1 MPLLDRDP
9 RLADQQLFLGP
20 VVRRRTRPPL
30 ELLERPHPLHHL
42 AEDGVLAVEPGRRD
56 ESEEEL
62 APVGAGSGV
71 RHREEPGLVVLHLG
85 VELAGVLVA
94 GAAGA
99 AAEWIAA
106 LRHEAADHAMEGN
119 AIVEAEL
126 RQVDRARDVHRRDLR
141 QELHLQAADVR
152 VEVPVVGVRGV
163 EGGLGGLRKV
173 RLPARLLG
181 VDLLLSDEAPHGIDG
196 HVPSLRSRRL
206 RSARGPLG
214 VHGGCGRERDGG
226 EKGDDR
232 ARPERPKHRSQHRCA
247 SSAGFAILRSLMQTL
262 YFAYGWTL
270 AGRRLQGRVP
280 GARARGRAR
289 LRGWRLVA
297 DKPGRDGTAKVNI
310 APDPAGLVWGAL
322 WEVAATDLAHL
333 DRHESGYERL
343 PVSVD
348 AGGVALSA
356 TTYASRL
363 RGAPGLDGAYKELIL
378 EGARE
383 QGLPSEWLA
392 FLAALPER

>member
-163 EGGLGGLRKV
+163 EGGLWGLRKV

-181 VDLLLSDEAPHGIDG
+181 VDLLLRDEAPHGVDC
-196 HVPSLRSRRL
+196 HAPSLRSRRL
-206 RSARGPLG
+206 GPARGPLG

-226 EKGDDR
+226 EEGDARR
-232 ARPERPKHRSQHRCA
+232 ARPERPKQRPKHRPSHRPRHRPRHRCG
-247 SSAGFAILRSLMQTL
+247 SSAGFAILRSLMQRL
-262 YFAYGWTL
+262 YFAYGSNL
-270 AGRRLQGRVP
+270 SSRRLEERVP

-289 LRGWRLVA
+289 LAGYRLVA
-297 DKPGRDGTAKVNI
+297 DKPGRDGSAKVNI

-322 WEVAATDLAHL
+322 FEVEASDLAHL
-333 DRHESGYERL
+333 DRHEGGYERFE
-343 PVSVD
+343 VSVD
-348 AGGVALSA
+348 AGAGPVGAV
-356 TTYASRL
+356 TYAPRL
-363 RGAPGLDGAYKELIL
+363 P
-378 EGARE
+378 
-383 QGLPSEWLA
+383 
-392 FLAALPER
+392 